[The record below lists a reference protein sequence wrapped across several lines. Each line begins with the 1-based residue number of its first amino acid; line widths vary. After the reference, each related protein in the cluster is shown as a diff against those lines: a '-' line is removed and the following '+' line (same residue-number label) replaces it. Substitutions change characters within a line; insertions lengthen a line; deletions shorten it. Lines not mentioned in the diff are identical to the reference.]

1 MNRREP
7 TATESWIET
16 SRGRLFARRW
26 QPHDR
31 DTKAGSEPP
40 IVLFHE
46 SLGCVSL
53 WRRFPA
59 ALAQATGREVIAYDR
74 LGFGRSD
81 PRDDKLATDF
91 IREEAQTFFP
101 RLREQLEFRRFIAF
115 GHSVG
120 GAMAAH
126 CAALYAPDCEALVT
140 ESAQAFV
147 EERTRAGIRD
157 AEAAFAQPSQF
168 RRLER
173 YHGAKTRWV
182 LDVWIQIWLSPAFAD
197 WSLDPVL
204 PQIRCPT
211 LALHGSDDE
220 YGSTR
225 HPETIAR
232 LVSGPSQLHVIPGA
246 KHSPHLENPVQV
258 ADYVAE
264 FIAKHYR

>member
-1 MNRREP
+1 MNRQEP
-7 TATESWIET
+7 TATDSWIET
-16 SRGRLFARRW
+16 PRGRLFARRW
-26 QPHDR
+26 QPHDH
-31 DTKAGSEPP
+31 DTRAGTEPP

-53 WRRFPA
+53 WRSFPA
-59 ALAQATGREVIAYDR
+59 ALAQAAGREVIAYDR

-81 PRDDKLATDF
+81 RREDTLGTDF
-91 IREEAQTFFP
+91 IREEAQTLFP
-101 RLREQLEFRRFIAF
+101 RLREQLGIRRFIAF

-126 CAALYAPDCEALVT
+126 CAAMYAPDCEALVT

-147 EERTRAGIRD
+147 EDRTRAGIRE

-173 YHGAKTRWV
+173 YHGARTRWV
-182 LDVWIQIWLSPAFAD
+182 LDAWIQTWLSPAFAD
-197 WSLDPVL
+197 WSLQAVL
-204 PQIRCPT
+204 PQVRCPT
-211 LALHGSDDE
+211 LVLHGSDDE

-232 LVSGPSQLHVIPGA
+232 LVSGPSQLLVMPGA
-246 KHSPHLENPVQV
+246 KHSPHLENPVQI
-258 ADYVAE
+258 ADYVAD
-264 FIAKHYR
+264 FIAKRHR